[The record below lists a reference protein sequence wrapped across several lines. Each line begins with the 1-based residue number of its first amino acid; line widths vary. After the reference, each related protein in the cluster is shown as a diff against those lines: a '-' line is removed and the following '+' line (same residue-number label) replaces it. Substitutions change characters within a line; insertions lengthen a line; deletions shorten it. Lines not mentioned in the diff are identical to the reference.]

1 MEHVRLPST
10 TQHKRKAS
18 ASEFLQDCDPKTAR
32 SREAEGLGLEHGQPQ
47 QETDDGD
54 KEEPQALILT
64 ETSSM
69 HLAQLRQSQEELV
82 AKIDE
87 ITGGRRH
94 LAALG
99 WFLMGK
105 SAAVM
110 EQSVA
115 SLVLHHKIREKA
127 SGKGTAP
134 SLLLCLN
141 PSFLVRPSPQ
151 RWGWPCLSACGQ
163 GSWRRWRV

>member
-47 QETDDGD
+47 QDTDDGD

-69 HLAQLRQSQEELV
+69 HLTQLRQSQEELV

-87 ITGGRRH
+87 ITGGRGR

-115 SLVLHHKIREKA
+115 SLVLHHKIREKVFCAFVRLEKAQHPVFCCA
-127 SGKGTAP
+127 STPA
-134 SLLLCLN
+134 
-141 PSFLVRPSPQ
+141 
-151 RWGWPCLSACGQ
+151 
-163 GSWRRWRV
+163 SWFALHRRGGAGPA